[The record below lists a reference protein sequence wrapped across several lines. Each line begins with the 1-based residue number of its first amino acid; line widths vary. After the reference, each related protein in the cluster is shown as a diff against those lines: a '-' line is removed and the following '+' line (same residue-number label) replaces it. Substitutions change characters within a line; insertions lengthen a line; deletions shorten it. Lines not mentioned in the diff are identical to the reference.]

1 MTGAGLPPAG
11 VRVRCACSICRRW
24 PVGDRHTGTVLASPP
39 PGSSP
44 TWAWVQW
51 DRVQWDRAAFGAG
64 AQAPED
70 LGLLP

>member
-39 PGSSP
+39 PRDGWSP

-51 DRVQWDRAAFGAG
+51 DRAAFGTG
-64 AQAPED
+64 AQAPHD
-70 LGLLP
+70 LELLP

>member
-24 PVGDRHTGTVLASPP
+24 PVEDRHTGTVLASPP
-39 PGSSP
+39 PRDGWSP

-51 DRVQWDRAAFGAG
+51 DRAAFGTG
-64 AQAPED
+64 AQAPHD
-70 LGLLP
+70 LELLP